1 MRHQD
6 LNVLGTPLQSCC
18 IDPLTGFYR
27 TGYCQV
33 GPEDVGVHAVC
44 IEATEDF
51 LAFSKAAGNDLS
63 TPNPQYGFPGLKPG
77 DSWCLCAPR
86 WQEAL
91 AHGIAPP
98 VYLAATHESALAY
111 SDLQDLK
118 RHALDG
124 DVNDLLNDL
133 SAKR

>member
-1 MRHQD
+1 MPHSDR
-6 LNVLGTPLQSCC
+6 NVLGEPLQSCC
-18 IDPLTGFYR
+18 ADPLTGFYR

-33 GPEDVGVHAVC
+33 GPDDIGVHAVC
-44 IEATEDF
+44 IEVTSDF

-63 TPNPQYGFPGLKPG
+63 TPNPQHGFPGLKPG

-91 AHGIAPP
+91 EEGIAPP
-98 VYLAATHESALAY
+98 VYLAATHESALDH

-118 RHALDG
+118 RHALDV
-124 DVNDLLNDL
+124 DVNELLNDL
-133 SAKR
+133 R